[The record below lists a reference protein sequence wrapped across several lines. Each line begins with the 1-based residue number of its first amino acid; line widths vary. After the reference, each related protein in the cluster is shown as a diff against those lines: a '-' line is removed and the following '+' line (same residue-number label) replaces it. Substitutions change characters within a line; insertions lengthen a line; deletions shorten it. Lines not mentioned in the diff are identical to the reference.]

1 MVEFNEVLNL
11 VAIESIGEVERISM
25 LKGLTYFLHRT
36 VSYEGCKHLAYRKP
50 ICRLQYLFRS
60 MCRYVYSDVLF
71 PILQELLLHSLS
83 FTFIR
88 FKIR

>member
-1 MVEFNEVLNL
+1 MVEFNQVLDL
-11 VAIESIGEVERISM
+11 VAIRSIVEVERIFM

-50 ICRLQYLFRS
+50 ICRLQYLFQPV
-60 MCRYVYSDVLF
+60 CRYVHPGVLF
-71 PILQELLLHSLS
+71 PILQKLLLHSLS